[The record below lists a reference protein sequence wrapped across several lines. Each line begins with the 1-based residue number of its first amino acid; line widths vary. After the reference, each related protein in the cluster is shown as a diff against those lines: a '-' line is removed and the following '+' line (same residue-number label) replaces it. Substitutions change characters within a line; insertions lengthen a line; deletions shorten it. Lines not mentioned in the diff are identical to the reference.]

1 MQQDEPAERVTAFGW
16 IASALVLY
24 HLLIIGNLVAMAGFF
39 IPEQVHGAISLAAAL
54 TIIFL
59 TVPALGGHG
68 VSREAGG
75 RWRRPTLFDLAL
87 IGCAAVSLGYVVVFH
102 QRVLDYSMFGFL
114 DTPGLVLALLLC
126 VPLIEAVR
134 RATGVT
140 LPILVTALAL
150 ATVFQNLLPGV
161 LYGRGYA
168 PDRLLYS
175 AYVGESGIFG
185 LPLNVAANI
194 IIVFVVF
201 GALMEASGA
210 GRWFLQLALALTGA
224 SRGGPAKAAVVSS
237 ALFGSISGSPSANVA
252 TTGVFTI
259 PLMKQIG
266 YRASFAGA
274 VEAVSSTGG
283 QILPPVMGAI
293 AFVMA
298 EWIRVPYSQIAIAA
312 FVPAALYFV
321 IVFVSVHLQARRYG
335 IEPLPR
341 SGLPKLWSVCREGW
355 FYLVPM
361 AALMYFLFVKTYPPG
376 MAGVLAIPFV
386 IGASFLSGERAYWLT
401 PRNMARACERAVR
414 GWVSIAAI
422 TAFVGIMIGA
432 VELSGIGVKISTF
445 ILDLSGGHLLLT
457 LLLVGIASFV
467 LGMGLDSIPVYV
479 TLATLM
485 APALIQLGVSDMAAH
500 LFVIYWGL
508 ASFFTPPLCIA
519 VYVAIAISGSRMWQ
533 TGWEAM
539 QLGIAAFIVPFA
551 FVLNP
556 GLLLRGSPTE
566 IVWAIATALVGAVL
580 LACGIRGF
588 ALGPLGPMRR
598 AVIGLG
604 GLLLIGPG
612 VYPPLAGVIL
622 AAAAIAP
629 WPTRTE
635 THPGPATR
643 QD

>member
-1 MQQDEPAERVTAFGW
+1 MTIEQKGEPAVSAFAW
-16 IASALVLY
+16 TLTVLVIY
-24 HLLIIGNLVAMAGFF
+24 HLLVIGNLLAMAGLF

-54 TIIFL
+54 TIIFV
-59 TVPALGGHG
+59 TVPARGGHG
-68 VSREAGG
+68 ISREAGASL
-75 RWRRPTLFDLAL
+75 RRPTAFDLAL
-87 IGCAAVSLGYVVVFH
+87 IACGWISLGYVVVFH
-102 QRVLDYSMFGFL
+102 QKVIDYSMYGFL
-114 DTPGLVLALLLC
+114 DTRGLVLALLLC
-126 VPLIEAVR
+126 LPLIEAVR
-134 RATGVT
+134 RATGPTLPVLVT
-140 LPILVTALAL
+140 LLVLG
-150 ATVFQNLLPGV
+150 TVFQNVLPGV

-194 IIVFVVF
+194 IIAFVVF

-210 GRWFLQLALALTGA
+210 GKWFLQLALSLTGS

-266 YRASFAGA
+266 YRPAFAGA
-274 VEAVSSTGG
+274 VEAVASTGG

-298 EWIRVPYSQIAIAA
+298 EWIRVPYAQIALAA
-312 FVPAALYFV
+312 FVPAALYFL
-321 IVFVSVHLQARRYG
+321 IVFVSVHLQAHRDG
-335 IEPLPR
+335 IEPMTR
-341 SGLPKLWSVCREGW
+341 SDLPKLGKVFRDGW
-355 FYLVPM
+355 FFLVPM

-386 IGASFLSGERAYWLT
+386 IGASFLSGDRTNWLT
-401 PRNMARACERAVR
+401 PANIARACERAAR
-414 GWVSIAAI
+414 GWVTIAAI

-432 VELSGIGVKISTF
+432 VELSGVGVKISTF
-445 ILDLSGGHLLLT
+445 ILDLSGGDLLLT
-457 LLLVGIASFV
+457 LLLVGMASFI

-485 APALIQLGVSDMAAH
+485 APALVKLGVSDLAAH
-500 LFVIYWGL
+500 LYVVYWGL

-519 VYVAIAISGSRMWQ
+519 VYVAIAISGDRMWR

-539 QLGIAAFIVPFA
+539 RLGIAAFIIPFA

-556 GLLLRGSPTE
+556 GLLLKGSPANIT
-566 IVWAIATALVGAVL
+566 WAIGTAVVGAVL
-580 LACGIRGF
+580 VACGIRGF
-588 ALGPLGPMRR
+588 AFGVLGPLQR
-598 AVIGLG
+598 VLIGLG

-612 VYPPLAGVIL
+612 VYPPLIGIVL

-629 WPTRTE
+629 WPVRANAALPRE
-635 THPGPATR
+635 
-643 QD
+643 

>member
-1 MQQDEPAERVTAFGW
+1 MIISHMGEPAGRVSAFGW
-16 IASALVLY
+16 IATALVVY
-24 HLLIIGNLVAMAGFF
+24 HVLIIGNLVAMAGFF

-54 TIIFL
+54 SIIFL
-59 TVPALGGHG
+59 TVPALGGRG
-68 VSREAGG
+68 VSRDAGAPL
-75 RWRRPTLFDLAL
+75 RRPTPFDLAL
-87 IGCAAVSLGYVVVFH
+87 IACAWVSLGYIVVFH
-102 QRVLDYSMFGFL
+102 QKVLDYSMFGFL
-114 DTPGLVLALLLC
+114 DTQGLVLALLLC
-126 VPLIEAVR
+126 LPLVEAVR

-140 LPILVTALAL
+140 LPILVTTLAL
-150 ATVFQNLLPGV
+150 ATVFQNVLPGV

-201 GALMEASGA
+201 GALMEAGGA
-210 GRWFLQLALALTGA
+210 GKWFLRLALALTGG

-274 VEAVSSTGG
+274 VEAVASTGG

-298 EWIRVPYSQIAIAA
+298 EWIRVPYSQIALAA
-312 FVPAALYFV
+312 FVPAVLYFL
-321 IVFVSVHLQARRYG
+321 IVFVSVHLQAHRDG
-335 IEPLPR
+335 IEPLTR
-341 SGLPKLWSVCREGW
+341 ADLPKLWPVCREGW

-361 AALMYFLFVKTYPPG
+361 VALMILLFVKAYPPG

-386 IGASFLSGERAYWLT
+386 IGASFFSRDRAHWLT
-401 PRNMARACERAVR
+401 PRNIARACERAVR
-414 GWVSIAAI
+414 GWVAIAAI

-432 VELSGIGVKISTF
+432 VELSGVGVKISTF

-457 LLLVGIASFV
+457 LLLVGLASFV

-485 APALIQLGVSDMAAH
+485 APALIQLGVPDMAAH
-500 LFVIYWGL
+500 LYVVYWGL

-519 VYVAIAISGSRMWQ
+519 VYVAIAISGGRMWQ

-539 QLGIAAFIVPFA
+539 KLGIAAFIIPFA

-556 GLLLRGSPTE
+556 GLLLKGSAVE
-566 IVWAIATALVGAVL
+566 IAWAIATALVGAVL
-580 LACGIRGF
+580 VACGVRGF
-588 ALGPLGPMRR
+588 ALAPLGAVRR
-598 AVIGLG
+598 IIIGVG

-612 VYPPLAGVIL
+612 VYPPLAGIAL

-629 WPTRTE
+629 WPAGLRKRS
-635 THPGPATR
+635 A
-643 QD
+643 